1 MAKLEANNQKILL
14 IMARPKKYIEPEI
27 KEKQVQLTKL
37 DERQR
42 LLRWELERLV
52 TIYGSDNF
60 KLVAKIILKEM
71 NNAQK

>member
-14 IMARPKKYIEPEI
+14 IMGKPNNKQLIEF
-27 KEKQVQLTKL
+27 
-37 DERQR
+37 DESQR
-42 LLRWELERLV
+42 LLHWELERLV

>member
-14 IMARPKKYIEPEI
+14 IMKPNNKQLIEF
-27 KEKQVQLTKL
+27 

-42 LLRWELERLV
+42 LLHWELERLV

-60 KLVAKIILKEM
+60 KLVAKIILKEI